1 MSNNTII
8 KAMGISKTTFYRYIK
23 ELKSFGIIS
32 EIEDGLSVSTEL
44 FPIYQTGKQGIEA
57 FKETL
62 DKTAEVDSNF
72 KYNRIYKEFYRHYDT
87 GFKNLHMP
95 LKDFPE
101 SLESGVFFL
110 PSKKEKVP
118 KIRQIEFSF

>member
-1 MSNNTII
+1 
-8 KAMGISKTTFYRYIK
+8 MGISKTTFYRYIK
-23 ELKSFGIIS
+23 ELKAVGVIS
-32 EIEDGLSVSTEL
+32 EFEDGLSVNTEL
-44 FPIYQTGKQGIEA
+44 FPICKTGKQGVES
-57 FKETL
+57 FKEAL
-62 DKTAEVDSNF
+62 DMAAEIDPNF

-118 KIRQIEFSF
+118 KIRQVEFTF

>member
-1 MSNNTII
+1 MSNNAII

-23 ELKSFGIIS
+23 ELKAFGVIS

-44 FPIYQTGKQGIEA
+44 FPIYQTGNQGIEA

-62 DKTAEVDSNF
+62 DKAAETDSNF
-72 KYNRIYKEFYRHYDT
+72 KYNRVYKEFYRHYET

-95 LKDFPE
+95 LKDFPA
-101 SLESGVFFL
+101 SLESGTFFL
-110 PSKKEKVP
+110 PSKRDVHPE
-118 KIRQIEFSF
+118 IRSAEYQF